1 MNSREN
7 RNARYNEGVNPANHT
22 KADTARN
29 RRKREC
35 RLPSSFSPVFP
46 VTEAKKDRCI
56 PLNASRWESPA
67 VLNAS
72 DREGGVYSLEPESS
86 ARIRAPASPQEN
98 SSRLN
103 ASLMVARNCKNA
115 ERKPLPKPLKNAA
128 SATNAPCCLLYV
140 PVTDRRL
147 PLSTMQAL
155 PEDEYSLPG
164 YRDSTKTAGMM
175 HSTLP
180 VAEPEAQEP

>member
-22 KADTARN
+22 KADTAKN

-98 SSRLN
+98 RRCLKGEGLKGQRLFFAGKQGDN
-103 ASLMVARNCKNA
+103 
-115 ERKPLPKPLKNAA
+115 
-128 SATNAPCCLLYV
+128 
-140 PVTDRRL
+140 RRG
-147 PLSTMQAL
+147 S
-155 PEDEYSLPG
+155 
-164 YRDSTKTAGMM
+164 
-175 HSTLP
+175 
-180 VAEPEAQEP
+180 EPERRTGPYGGAAPDSDSGGRRSAGTRRRASVLHLPPQESRNGLQQFFFKIPGDMVLFRLSGQ